1 MAIKEKIETLKRNDL
16 LSFITMLALAFT
28 VSLIPILHVPF
39 SWMNTFFHEISH
51 GISAFLTGGFINT
64 IELNINGSGMCTSTG
79 GIRFITAFSG
89 YAGAVMWGAII
100 YIMADNTSP
109 KSVDRIAMFIIGLL
123 SLTLLLWARDIT
135 TLFIIGVMIVP
146 FAIILKTKELA
157 AEKYFMQFSGLY
169 IVLDALKTPTYL
181 LDGEKRGD
189 GATLQELTW
198 LPEIIWILIWLSLG
212 LFTLFFL
219 FRRHIKFEHA
229 NRKASSLKKNT
240 KEPRRKR
247 LPKRPA

>member
-1 MAIKEKIETLKRNDL
+1 MAIKEKIETLKQNDL
-16 LSFITMLALAFT
+16 LSFLGMLSLAFT
-28 VSLIPILHVPF
+28 VSLIPVLHVPF

-51 GISAFLTGGFINT
+51 GIAAFITGGFINT
-64 IELNINGSGMCTSTG
+64 IELNINGSGVCWSSG
-79 GIRFITAFSG
+79 GIRFITTFSG
-89 YAGAVMWGAII
+89 YAGAVIWGAII
-100 YIMADNTSP
+100 YIMADNASP
-109 KSVDRIAMFIIGLL
+109 KSADRLAMFIIGLL
-123 SLTLLLWARDIT
+123 SLTLLFWARDIT
-135 TLFIIGVMIVP
+135 TFFIIGVMIVP

-219 FRRHIKFEHA
+219 FRRHIKLEH
-229 NRKASSLKKNT
+229 KKLRT
-240 KEPRRKR
+240 LPPKKPRRR
-247 LPKRPA
+247 RSPKRSA